1 MKSLS
6 KKIVAIAL
14 GGFLLMGI
22 GSTVIEA
29 SPFPADNPP
38 QVESQDQGD
47 RHDDPPPPPK
57 KEKKEKKHHHNKDR
71 NRVIIGGAMIG
82 AAIDNEF

>member
-22 GSTVIEA
+22 GSTVTEA
-29 SPFPADNPP
+29 SPLHDHNAP
-38 QVESQDQGD
+38 QVQYYDHGE
-47 RHDDPPPPPK
+47 PPPPPQREKEHHK
-57 KEKKEKKHHHNKDR
+57 KN
-71 NRVIIGGAMIG
+71 NNGAIIAGAIIGAVI
-82 AAIDNEF
+82 ANNL

>member
-22 GSTVIEA
+22 GSTVTEA
-29 SPFPADNPP
+29 SPAHGHNAP
-38 QVESQDQGD
+38 QVEYYG
-47 RHDDPPPPPK
+47 HNDPPPPPPQ
-57 KEKKEKKHHHNKDR
+57 KEKKKN
-71 NRVIIGGAMIG
+71 NNGAIIAGAIIGAVI
-82 AAIDNEF
+82 ANNL

>member
-22 GSTVIEA
+22 GSTVTEA
-29 SPFPADNPP
+29 SPAHGHNAP
-38 QVESQDQGD
+38 QVEYYDHGE
-47 RHDDPPPPPK
+47 PPPPPPQREREHHK
-57 KEKKEKKHHHNKDR
+57 KN
-71 NRVIIGGAMIG
+71 NNGAIIAGAIIGAVI
-82 AAIDNEF
+82 ANNL

>member
-22 GSTVIEA
+22 SSTITEA
-29 SPFPADNPP
+29 SLLSAHSAP
-38 QVESQDQGD
+38 QVEFYG
-47 RHDDPPPPPK
+47 HGKAPPP
-57 KEKKEKKHHHNKDR
+57 H
-71 NRVIIGGAMIG
+71 
-82 AAIDNEF
+82 